1 MLWEGHRA
9 GTSEGSFALAPAL
22 TGAGS
27 SLAMAG
33 SRRLHAQWVSA
44 WRAEA
49 ALFCGIPAAGGG
61 WAWPAPGRLALQWGE
76 PGRLCFLCPQI
87 NKGRATQRGL
97 GLSLLEGGSSSLSF
111 LYPENR
117 LPGLPFAGH
126 QVPRLGAPECQ
137 GPC

>member
-22 TGAGS
+22 TGAGP

-61 WAWPAPGRLALQWGE
+61 WAWPAGE
-76 PGRLCFLCPQI
+76 DSHCSGASQGDCVFC
-87 NKGRATQRGL
+87 
-97 GLSLLEGGSSSLSF
+97 
-111 LYPENR
+111 
-117 LPGLPFAGH
+117 
-126 QVPRLGAPECQ
+126 VPR
-137 GPC
+137 